1 MAADPSPRASVR
13 PAGSEPDQLELPAPT
28 AWPMVLAFGVTLIC
42 AGLVTNLSVSI
53 VGGVVSLAGAI
64 GWWRQVLPVE
74 HTEAIPL
81 PPVAERLRP
90 IAPSTAPVERFRL
103 GEAGHRVRL
112 PVEVH
117 PLSAGV
123 KGGIVGGVAM
133 AVVAI
138 LYGAIFQHSIWYPIN
153 LLSAVAMP
161 RMATADLAQLRAF
174 SGTALIL
181 GIIAHGVISVLAGL
195 LYAVILP
202 MLPKRHMLWGG
213 LIAPLLWTGFLWAL
227 LGFINPAMNAR
238 VDWGWF
244 IASQIAFGLA
254 TGFVVSR
261 SQPVATMQTWPL
273 AARAGVQAAGPDPG
287 EGRRP

>member
-1 MAADPSPRASVR
+1 MA
-13 PAGSEPDQLELPAPT
+13 
-28 AWPMVLAFGVTLIC
+28 LAFGVTLILS
-42 AGLVTNLSVSI
+42 GLVTNLAVSV
-53 VGGVVSLAGAI
+53 VGIVVSFAGAI

-74 HTEAIPL
+74 HIEEIAL
-81 PPVAERLRP
+81 PPLAERLRP

-103 GEAGHRVRL
+103 GKAGHRVRY

-117 PLSAGV
+117 PLSSGV
-123 KGGIVGGVAM
+123 KGGLVGGVAM
-133 AVVAI
+133 AVVAL
-138 LYGAIFQHSIWYPIN
+138 LYGAIFQRSIWYPIN

-161 RMATADLAQLRAF
+161 SMAQADLSQLRAF
-174 SGTALIL
+174 SGAALIL
-181 GIIAHGVISVLAGL
+181 GIIAHSAISVLAGL

-227 LGFINPAMNAR
+227 LGFINPALNAR

-254 TGFVVSR
+254 TGFVVAR
-261 SQPVATMQTWPL
+261 SHKVATMQTWPL
-273 AARAGVQAAGPDPG
+273 AARAGVQAAGPGPG
-287 EGRRP
+287 EEGKP

>member
-1 MAADPSPRASVR
+1 MAAEAPRATAK
-13 PAGSEPDQLELPAPT
+13 PGGSEPELLELPAPT
-28 AWPMVLAFGVTLIC
+28 AWPMALAFGVTLIFG
-42 AGLVTNLSVSI
+42 GLVTNLAVSL
-53 VGGVVSLAGAI
+53 VGLVVGLAGAI

-74 HTEAIPL
+74 QIEEIAL
-81 PPVAERLRP
+81 PPVAQRLRP

-103 GEAGHRVRL
+103 GKAGHRVRY

-123 KGGIVGGVAM
+123 KGGIVGGIAM
-133 AVVAI
+133 AVVAL
-138 LYGAIFQHSIWYPIN
+138 LYGVVFQHSLWYPIN

-161 RMATADLAQLRAF
+161 SMASADLAQLRAF

-181 GIIAHGVISVLAGL
+181 GIIAHGIISMLAGL

-202 MLPKRHMLWGG
+202 MLPRRHMVWGG
-213 LIAPLLWTGFLWAL
+213 LIAPLLWTGFLWSL
-227 LGFINPAMNAR
+227 LGFINPALNAR

-254 TGFVVSR
+254 TGFVVAR
-261 SQPVATMQTWPL
+261 SHKVTTTQTWPL
-273 AARAGVQAAGPDPG
+273 AARAGVHAAGPGPD
-287 EGRRP
+287 EEHRP

>member
-1 MAADPSPRASVR
+1 MAAESARAATK
-13 PAGSEPDQLELPAPT
+13 PGGSEPEVLELPAST
-28 AWPMVLAFGVTLIC
+28 ASPMALAFGVTLIFG
-42 AGLVTNLSVSI
+42 GLVTNLVVSL
-53 VGGVVSLAGAI
+53 VGIVVSLAGAI

-74 HTEAIPL
+74 QIEEIPL

-103 GEAGHRVRL
+103 GKAGHRVRY

-117 PLSAGV
+117 PLSSGV

-138 LYGAIFQHSIWYPIN
+138 LYGAIFHHSIWYPIN

-161 RMATADLAQLRAF
+161 SMAQADMAQLRAF

-181 GIIAHGVISVLAGL
+181 GIIAHGAISILAGL

-227 LGFINPAMNAR
+227 LGFINPALNAR

-254 TGFVVSR
+254 TGFVVAR
-261 SQPVATMQTWPL
+261 SHKVTTMQTWPL
-273 AARAGVQAAGPDPG
+273 AARAGVQAAGPGPG
-287 EGRRP
+287 EEGRP

>member
-1 MAADPSPRASVR
+1 MAAEASRAKAK
-13 PAGSEPDQLELPAPT
+13 PGGSEPELLELPAPT
-28 AWPMVLAFGVTLIC
+28 AWPMALAFGVTLIFG
-42 AGLVTNLSVSI
+42 GLVTNLAVSL
-53 VGGVVSLAGAI
+53 VGLVVGLAGAI

-74 HTEAIPL
+74 QIEEIAL
-81 PPVAERLRP
+81 PPVAQRLRP

-103 GEAGHRVRL
+103 GKAGHRVRY

-123 KGGIVGGVAM
+123 KGGIVGGIAM
-133 AVVAI
+133 AVVAL
-138 LYGAIFQHSIWYPIN
+138 LYGVVFQHSLWYPIN

-161 RMATADLAQLRAF
+161 SMASADLAQLRAF

-181 GIIAHGVISVLAGL
+181 GIIAHGIISMLAGL

-202 MLPKRHMLWGG
+202 MLPRRHMVWGG
-213 LIAPLLWTGFLWAL
+213 LIAPLLWTGFLWSL
-227 LGFINPAMNAR
+227 LGFINPALNAR

-254 TGFVVSR
+254 TGFVVAR
-261 SQPVATMQTWPL
+261 SHKVTTTQTWPL
-273 AARAGVQAAGPDPG
+273 AARAGVHAAGPGPD
-287 EGRRP
+287 EEHRP

>member
-1 MAADPSPRASVR
+1 MAADASPRASAT
-13 PAGSEPDQLELPAPT
+13 PGGSEPDLLELPAPT
-28 AWPMVLAFGVTLIC
+28 AWPMVLAFGVTLVFG
-42 AGLVTNLSVSI
+42 GLVTNVAVSL
-53 VGGVVSLAGAI
+53 VGVVLSLAGVI

-74 HTEAIPL
+74 QIEEIPL

-103 GEAGHRVRL
+103 GKAGHRVRY

-123 KGGIVGGVAM
+123 RGGIVGGVAM
-133 AVVAI
+133 AVVAL
-138 LYGAIFQHSIWYPIN
+138 LYGAVFQRSIWYPIN

-161 RMATADLAQLRAF
+161 GMASADLAQLRAF

-181 GIIAHGVISVLAGL
+181 GIIAHGIISMLAGL

-202 MLPKRHMLWGG
+202 MLPRRHMLWGG
-213 LIAPLLWTGFLWAL
+213 LIAPLLWTGLLWSL
-227 LGFINPAMNAR
+227 LGFINPALNAR

-254 TGFVVSR
+254 SGYVVSR
-261 SQPVATMQTWPL
+261 SHRIATMQTWPL
-273 AARAGVQAAGPDPG
+273 AARAGVQAAGPG
-287 EGRRP
+287 SEEEGKP